1 MVGRFLRAA
10 LVPVGFATLLNAAP
24 MLRLVNTAVVPVP
37 MPAGANGGT
46 QIVEAYNAGDG
57 SLSLAGNP
65 VSSVPWI
72 ATSYGPSRA
81 CTSTTASATCIPLQL
96 TLNTSALAAGM
107 YTASVIVNGAAN
119 VVDAPQTITVTVRI
133 GALTM
138 YVAPGSSSDVSFST
152 HSPLNGSASTQDGN
166 RWLSLAQ
173 DGSGTFEFT
182 FPYKIH
188 VAPPASMAQGTYNG
202 SLITSGSSFP
212 PDNQTI
218 PVTMHVTTQ
227 PIAVPYPDSVLP
239 AKYEDHGPARLAQGA
254 SPLAMQISPNNVG
267 QGTLTMGAVSA
278 TTTDG
283 GKWLTASANSGGWAA
298 ITLDPGTLA
307 PGFYT
312 GSVSIA
318 SNAANGTVTVPVSFQ
333 VAAKGA
339 PTANYMGVVDNAIFG
354 SGDAVAPGDIV
365 DVFGEQFWFASN
377 IAFSPG
383 VPLATQ
389 ITASGSTS
397 SVLVN
402 GRAAPLYFSTYG
414 QIAFQVPLET
424 AVGTAQV
431 QVQRDGLSGNTVS
444 VQVVARAPRI
454 LLAGGSGYGAI
465 QNAKD
470 LSYPAPVGY
479 FGPGAVSHP
488 AQVGDTLTIYAIGLG
503 PTNPAVGTNVP
514 APGSEPLARL
524 TVTPAVEFGSSIF
537 GTITAMPSYA
547 GLSPGSVGL
556 YQVNVAIPAGVLSGN
571 VNLTLSFPDSTS
583 NTVQIAVQ

>member
-1 MVGRFLRAA
+1 MFGRFLRAA
-10 LVPVGFATLLNAAP
+10 LVPLGFAALLHAAP

-65 VSSVPWI
+65 ASSVSWI

-81 CTSTTASATCIPLQL
+81 CTTTTASATCIPIQL
-96 TLNTSALAAGM
+96 ALNTSALAAGT
-107 YTASVIVNGAAN
+107 YTASVTVNCAAN

-138 YVAPGSSSDVSFST
+138 YVAPGATSDVSFST

-173 DGSGTFEFT
+173 DGSGTFKFT

-188 VAPPASMAQGTYNG
+188 VAPPAGMAQGTYNG
-202 SLITSGSSFP
+202 SLVTSGSSFP

-218 PVTMHVTTQ
+218 PVAMHVTTQ
-227 PIAVPYPDSVLP
+227 PIAQPYPAQVT
-239 AKYEDHGPARLAQGA
+239 ERLAQGA
-254 SPLAMQISPNNVG
+254 APLAMQISLNNPG
-267 QGTLTMGAVSA
+267 QGSIVFGAVSA

-283 GKWLTASANSGGWAA
+283 GKWLTASASSGGWAA
-298 ITLDPGTLA
+298 LTLDPGTLA

-318 SNAANGTVTVPVSFQ
+318 SNAVNGTVTVPVSFQ
-333 VAAKGA
+333 VVAKGA
-339 PTANYMGVVDNAIFG
+339 PTANYLGVVDNAIFG
-354 SGDAVAPGDIV
+354 VDGGAVAPGDIV

-389 ITASGSTS
+389 ITAAGSTS

-402 GRAAPLYFSTYG
+402 GRAAPLYFSSYS

-444 VQVVARAPRI
+444 VQVVDRAARI
-454 LLAGGSGYGAI
+454 LVI
-465 QNAKD
+465 TKQD
-470 LSYPAPVGY
+470 LSVPDSA
-479 FGPGAVSHP
+479 HP
-488 AQVGDTLTIYAIGLG
+488 ARVGDYLTIWAIGLG

-524 TVTPAVEFGSSIF
+524 TVTPAVDFGNSIF
-537 GTITAMPSYA
+537 GTISATPSYA

>member
-1 MVGRFLRAA
+1 
-10 LVPVGFATLLNAAP
+10 LV
-24 MLRLVNTAVVPVP
+24 
-37 MPAGANGGT
+37 
-46 QIVEAYNAGDG
+46 
-57 SLSLAGNP
+57 
-65 VSSVPWI
+65 
-72 ATSYGPSRA
+72 
-81 CTSTTASATCIPLQL
+81 
-96 TLNTSALAAGM
+96 LNTSALAAGT
-107 YTASVIVNGAAN
+107 YTGTVTVNGAAN

-133 GALTM
+133 GPLTM
-138 YVAPGSSSDVSFST
+138 YAAPGATSDVSFST

-166 RWLSLAQ
+166 LWLSLAQ
-173 DGSGTFEFT
+173 NGSGSFKFT
-182 FPYKIH
+182 FPYKVH
-188 VAPPASMAQGTYNG
+188 VAPPASMAQGTFSG
-202 SLITSGSSFP
+202 SLIASGSSFP

-227 PIAVPYPDSVLP
+227 PIAQPFPDHVT
-239 AKYEDHGPARLAQGA
+239 ERLAQGA
-254 SPLAMQISPNNVG
+254 APLARQISLNNPG
-267 QGTLTMGAVSA
+267 QGSIVFGAVSA

-298 ITLDPGTLA
+298 LTLDPGTLA

-318 SNAANGTVTVPVSFQ
+318 SNAVNGTVTVPVSFQ
-333 VAAKGA
+333 VVAKGA
-339 PTANYMGVVDNAIFG
+339 PTANYLGVVDNAIFG

-431 QVQRDGLSGNTVS
+431 QVQRDGLAGNTVS
-444 VQVVARAPRI
+444 VQVVDRAARI
-454 LLAGGSGYGAI
+454 LVI
-465 QNAKD
+465 TKQD
-470 LSYPAPVGY
+470 LSVPDSA
-479 FGPGAVSHP
+479 HP
-488 AQVGDTLTIYAIGLG
+488 ARVGDYLTIWAIGLG

-524 TVTPAVEFGSSIF
+524 TVTPAVDFGNSIF
-537 GTITAMPSYA
+537 GTISATPSYA

>member
-1 MVGRFLRAA
+1 MVRRFMGAA
-10 LVPVGFATLLNAAP
+10 LVPLGFATLLHAAP

-37 MPAGANGGT
+37 MPVGANGGT
-46 QIVEAYNAGDG
+46 QIVEAYNGGDG

-65 VSSVPWI
+65 ASSVPWI
-72 ATSYGPSRA
+72 TTSYGPSRA
-81 CTSTTASATCIPLQL
+81 CTSTTASATCIPIQL
-96 TLNTSALAAGM
+96 ALNTSALAAGT
-107 YTASVIVNGAAN
+107 YTASVTVNCAAN

-173 DGSGTFEFT
+173 DGSGTFKFT
-182 FPYKIH
+182 FPYKIQ
-188 VAPPASMAQGTYNG
+188 VAPPAGMAQGTYNG
-202 SLITSGSSFP
+202 SLLTSGSSFP

-218 PVTMHVTTQ
+218 PVAMHVTTQ
-227 PIAVPYPDSVLP
+227 PIAQPYPAQVT
-239 AKYEDHGPARLAQGA
+239 ERLAQGA
-254 SPLAMQISPNNVG
+254 APLAMQISLNNPG
-267 QGTLTMGAVSA
+267 QGSIVFGSVSA

-283 GKWLTASANSGGWAA
+283 GKWLTASASSGGWAA

-318 SNAANGTVTVPVSFQ
+318 SNAVNGTVAVPVSFQ

-339 PTANYMGVVDNAIFG
+339 PTANYLGVVDNAIFG
-354 SGDAVAPGDIV
+354 VDGGAVAPGDIV

-402 GRAAPLYFSTYG
+402 GRAAPLYFTSYY
-414 QIAFQVPLET
+414 QIAFQVPLDT
-424 AVGTAQV
+424 PVGTAQV

-454 LLAGGSGYGAI
+454 LVI
-465 QNAKD
+465 TKQD
-470 LSYPAPVGY
+470 LSVPDSA
-479 FGPGAVSHP
+479 HP
-488 AQVGDTLTIYAIGLG
+488 ARVGDYLTIWAIGLG

-524 TVTPAVEFGSSIF
+524 TVTPAVEFGNSIF
-537 GTITAMPSYA
+537 GTISATPSYA